1 MKLTRNIF
9 IGLLIFWLLTIGG
22 TFYVTKLTV
31 KPERVMVIQE
41 KEIVK
46 WKNQVEIQKIKEE
59 EQYLIRIP
67 FTEIGITKQ
76 FTIGTAFGYI
86 LKAVL

>member
-1 MKLTRNIF
+1 MKITKNLIIALLLFWVITLGLTV
-9 IGLLIFWLLTIGG
+9 
-22 TFYVTKLTV
+22 YVTKLTI
-31 KPERVMVIQE
+31 KPERIMVIQE
-41 KEIVK
+41 KEIIK

-76 FTIGTAFGYI
+76 FTVGTAFGYI
-86 LKAVL
+86 LKTVL